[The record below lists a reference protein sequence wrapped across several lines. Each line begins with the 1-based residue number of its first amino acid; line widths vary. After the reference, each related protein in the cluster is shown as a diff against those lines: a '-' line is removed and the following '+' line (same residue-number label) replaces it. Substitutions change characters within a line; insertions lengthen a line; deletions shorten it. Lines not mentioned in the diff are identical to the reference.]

1 VLVLLLRLRQICSHP
16 SLIQEDG
23 VAFIGPD
30 EVEDD
35 NVKPELRGELAR
47 ARQLVSPDFV
57 KKMKDELKQVALRRI
72 AAEQEVSI

>member
-1 VLVLLLRLRQICSHP
+1 M
-16 SLIQEDG
+16 
-23 VAFIGPD
+23 AFIGPD

-57 KKMKDELKQVALRRI
+57 KKMKETLKQAALRRI
-72 AAEQEVSI
+72 AAEQEVGIQSFLNPHFPHHSWIVCRCHC